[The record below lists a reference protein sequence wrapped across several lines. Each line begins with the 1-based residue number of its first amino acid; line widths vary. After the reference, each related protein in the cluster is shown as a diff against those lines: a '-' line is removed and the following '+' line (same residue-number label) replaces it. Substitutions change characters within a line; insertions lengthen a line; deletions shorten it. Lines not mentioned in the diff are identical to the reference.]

1 MTDATILIPTHD
13 HAALLPFAVRSALAQ
28 DGAEVEVFVVG
39 DGVGADTRRALE
51 PLLDDP
57 RVRFFDFPKGQRHGE
72 RLRHEALA
80 EGTAPIVC
88 YLSDDDLLLPGH
100 AVQMRELLESAD
112 LVRDAPLNIWPD
124 GSLRYSAFDLGR
136 PEFVE
141 LLAAG
146 RGGGGLTGAAH
157 TRETYARLSEG
168 WHPAPSDI
176 PTDIHMWQQF
186 VALPGFRGATGERLT
201 TLVFPSPLRRH
212 MSAEER
218 AAELEA
224 WWERALD
231 PAFPAGLEK
240 LVSDAARRAAER
252 LKLKSVDLELE
263 LDRGRAS
270 RWWRART
277 ALAELRPV
285 QALRARRRGAR

>member
-1 MTDATILIPTHD
+1 
-13 HAALLPFAVRSALAQ
+13 
-28 DGAEVEVFVVG
+28 
-39 DGVGADTRRALE
+39 
-51 PLLDDP
+51 
-57 RVRFFDFPKGQRHGE
+57 
-72 RLRHEALA
+72 
-80 EGTAPIVC
+80 
-88 YLSDDDLLLPGH
+88 
-100 AVQMRELLESAD
+100 
-112 LVRDAPLNIWPD
+112 
-124 GSLRYSAFDLGR
+124 
-136 PEFVE
+136 
-141 LLAAG
+141 
-146 RGGGGLTGAAH
+146 
-157 TRETYARLSEG
+157 
-168 WHPAPSDI
+168 
-176 PTDIHMWQQF
+176 MWQQF

-224 WWERALD
+224 WWERALN
-231 PAFPAGLEK
+231 PAFPAELEK

-263 LDRGRAS
+263 LDRVRAS